1 MNGEYK
7 KLLFVIIFNFTE
19 FHKYEIGISYA
30 ILKKV
35 CRYLNLK
42 YLLNNKK
49 DPVEIRI
56 VTGTIIFIWL
66 AYLYLA
72 YFGVCMRLCLCARM
86 HLCVRYG
93 VSCV

>member
-35 CRYLNLK
+35 CGYLNLK
-42 YLLNNKK
+42 YLLKNKK

-56 VTGTIIFIWL
+56 VTGSILFI
-66 AYLYLA
+66 
-72 YFGVCMRLCLCARM
+72 VKKVLCRSLRGLTFPPTM
-86 HLCVRYG
+86 
-93 VSCV
+93 SKEQ